1 MSKFPVDRLVRVLL
15 ALACVPATAA
25 SATYFNVVD
34 YGAVRDGSALSTD
47 AFRAAIQA
55 VKAAGGGTVFVPAGN
70 YITGPIEMV
79 SNMVLHLDAGA
90 TVRFP
95 AAHLPF
101 TEGREQGIE
110 CLTPVPLIGGRNLH
124 DVAVI
129 GQGIL
134 TTSNEDWL
142 NLLGR
147 PEKNTAAGPGS
158 VFGPDWRRLLEALEQ
173 HSPAPKELY
182 EKAAP
187 HLRPSFLRFM
197 DSTNVLVQGV
207 HFIGSPM
214 WTVHIL
220 YSTKV
225 VVDGVTI
232 DTYPGVHTDGIA
244 VDSSSDVRISNSFIN
259 TGDDGIVIKSG
270 KDADGLRVNRP
281 TENVTV
287 TNCNVYHAHGAV
299 VLGSEIAGGIRDLV
313 ASNITCHG
321 TQIGVRIKSRRG
333 RGGSVENVR
342 FDNWTMEDV
351 PVGINVT
358 NYYIMEG
365 EKRTSIEPVSN
376 RTPVFRDIA
385 ISNMTITGSKVPIEV
400 EGLPEMPITGLRI
413 SDVIASGKM
422 GMEGF
427 NTSGM
432 ELHNVRINAE
442 SGPAFLVRDSKE
454 LELDDVTS
462 SKPLADMPVIR
473 LNRCPGTI
481 IRDSRAFPG
490 TGTFLSVIPGEL
502 QTLVLEAN
510 WLKNAKTPQ
519 AELVRDFW
527 TDVGPAPDK
536 Q

>member
-1 MSKFPVDRLVRVLL
+1 MSRSVLNRALPFLL
-15 ALACVPATAA
+15 ALACIRVRAA
-25 SATYFNVVD
+25 NGPFFNVAD
-34 YGAVRDGSALSTD
+34 YGAVRDGSASSTD

-55 VKAAGGGTVFVPAGN
+55 AKAAGGGTVFVPAGT
-70 YITGPIEMV
+70 YVTGPIELI
-79 SNMVLHLDAGA
+79 SNMTLDLDAGA
-90 TVRFP
+90 TLRFP

-124 DVAVI
+124 DVAII

-158 VFGPDWRRLLEALEQ
+158 VFGPDWTRLLTALEKR
-173 HSPAPKELY
+173 SPAPKELY

-187 HLRPSFLRFM
+187 HLRPSFVRFM
-197 DSTNVLVQGV
+197 DSTNVLIEGV

-225 VVDGVTI
+225 VVDGVSI

-244 VDSSSDVRISNSFIN
+244 VDSSSDVRISNCFIN
-259 TGDDGIVIKSG
+259 TGDDGIVLKSG

-281 TENVTV
+281 TQNVTI

-299 VLGSEIAGGIRDLV
+299 VLGSEIAGGIKNVV

-333 RGGSVENVR
+333 RGGRVENVR
-342 FDNWTMEDV
+342 FDNWTMENV

-365 EKRTSIEPVSN
+365 EKPTNEQPVSN

-385 ISNMTITGSKVPIEV
+385 ISHMTITSSKVPIEI
-400 EGLPEMPITGLRI
+400 EGLPEMPIAGLRI
-413 SDVIASGKM
+413 SDVIASGRT
-422 GMEGF
+422 GLEGF
-427 NTSGM
+427 NTTGM
-432 ELHNVRINAE
+432 ELHDIRINATA
-442 SGPAFLVRDSKE
+442 GPAFLLRDCKQ

-462 SKPLADMPVIR
+462 TKPLPAMPVIR
-473 LNRCPGTI
+473 LDHCPGAI
-481 IRDSRAFPG
+481 IRNSRAFPG
-490 TGTFLSVIPGEL
+490 TGTFLSVAPGEL
-502 QTLVLEAN
+502 SKLTLAADTLDE
-510 WLKNAKTPQ
+510 AKTPKTESN
-519 AELVRDFW
+519 ADFW
-527 TDVGPAPDK
+527 QEYGPAPDT